1 MVLIAMDLF
10 TTEMIKDAR
19 VKNNLVLHLILSKS
33 SYVTITGENNIL
45 KDYTYKKKI
54 IIY

>member
-1 MVLIAMDLF
+1 MVLTAIDLF

-19 VKNNLVLHLILSKS
+19 VKNNLRLHLVFSKS

-45 KDYTYKKKI
+45 KDYN
-54 IIY
+54 